1 MQDRQVAEICQTNRL
16 ILITIN
22 LECSKWVNLSAAK
35 AAHLLNTPFAARLIQ
50 HLMWLIHQPPFKS
63 I

>member
-1 MQDRQVAEICQTNRL
+1 MQDRQVAEICQTNRE

-35 AAHLLNTPFAARLIQ
+35 VTHLLNTPLAARLTPAFDVADTSTTI
-50 HLMWLIHQPPFKS
+50 
-63 I
+63 